1 MVKTMK
7 IKFAKLPI
15 IDIEGKE
22 FMIETLPPFKPLHQI
37 VGNTLFNIAEDV
49 ATHDL
54 GIKIYHEGPDGTELN
69 DKEIELLRSFM
80 PYFKYN
86 LQLAIVVALKM
97 NN

>member
-1 MVKTMK
+1 MN
-7 IKFAKLPI
+7 IKFATLPI

-22 FMIETLPPFKPLHQI
+22 FLIETLPPFKPLNQI

-54 GIKIYHEGPDGTELN
+54 GIKIYHEGDAGTELD
-69 DKEIELLRSFM
+69 DKEVALLRNLLV
-80 PYFKYN
+80 YFKYN
-86 LQLAIVVALKM
+86 IQLSIETALKM